1 MDDVT
6 FHPLT
11 YLPDGDDVVVGR
23 RDVDSYAVL
32 PVEGAALLRRLESG
46 VSPSLA
52 AQWYAAEYGE
62 QVDMDDFLLALAH
75 LGFVR
80 DDTSVTGAPAEQ
92 APTTGVPVRWQRLG
106 AAVFCA
112 PAWAGYAVLVVAAM
126 LVCVADPQLVPSPDD
141 VFFVQSLLIVELT
154 LMVLQIPLTLLHELF
169 HVLAGRRLGL
179 RTRVRLGNRFYFLV
193 FETVMNGLVSVPRR
207 QRYLPMLA
215 GLLADLLVI
224 AGMILAAAWL
234 RGPGAAWPGAST
246 GAGLALAL
254 AFTTLPRMLW
264 QGYFF
269 LRTDGYYLISTV
281 TGCHAL
287 HEAAWWRLRQVWAR
301 LAPGPVST
309 GDGSAQFTATDLRV
323 SRWYAPLMLLGYLTA
338 GSFALLVGVPLAWQF
353 LSTAVDNALLGGTTD
368 SRLVVD
374 SAVFLGLSCAQ
385 LLVALVLAVRS
396 RRSRPSSAR

>member
-1 MDDVT
+1 MDDVC
-6 FHPLT
+6 FHALT
-11 YLPDGDDVVVGR
+11 YLPEGDDVVVGR
-23 RDVDSYAVL
+23 RDIDSYVVL
-32 PVEGAALLRRLESG
+32 PVEGAELLRHLESG
-46 VSPSLA
+46 LSPALA
-52 AQWYAAEYGE
+52 AEWYAAEYDE
-62 QVDMDDFLLALAH
+62 HVDMDDFLLTLSD

-80 DDTSVTGAPAEQ
+80 GDTFGPGDPGDVVET
-92 APTTGVPVRWQRLG
+92 PVRWQRIG
-106 AAVFCA
+106 AAVFSA
-112 PAWAGYAVLVVAAM
+112 PAWVAYGLLVAAAAI
-126 LVCVADPQLVPSPDD
+126 VCIADPQLVPTPDD
-141 VFFVQSLLIVELT
+141 VFFVQSLVIIELT

-234 RGPGAAWPGAST
+234 RGPGAAWPGASI

-287 HEAAWWRLRQVWAR
+287 HEAAWWRLRNVWAR
-301 LAPGPVST
+301 LIPAKEGT
-309 GDGSAQFTATDLRV
+309 ADGSAQFTATDLRV
-323 SRWYAPLMLLGYLTA
+323 SRWYASLMLLGYLAA
-338 GSFALLVGVPLAWQF
+338 GAFALLVGVPIAWKF
-353 LSTAVDNALLGGTTD
+353 LSTAVDNAFLGGTTD
-368 SRLVVD
+368 VRLIMD
-374 SAVFLGLSCAQ
+374 SAIFLALSSAQ
-385 LLVALVLAVRS
+385 LLLALVLALRS
-396 RRSRPSSAR
+396 RRQPSQLPPTP